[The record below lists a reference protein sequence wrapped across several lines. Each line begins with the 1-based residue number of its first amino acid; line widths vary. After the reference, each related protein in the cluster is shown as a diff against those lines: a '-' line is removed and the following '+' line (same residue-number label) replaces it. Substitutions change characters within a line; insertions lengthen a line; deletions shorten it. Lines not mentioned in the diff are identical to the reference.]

1 MDLVVE
7 TKLAVDF
14 TPILMSNLYMT
25 ITAYYTTIYM
35 IWDI

>member
-1 MDLVVE
+1 MDLVVK

-14 TPILMSNLYMT
+14 TPIFVSILYMT

-35 IWDI
+35 VWDI